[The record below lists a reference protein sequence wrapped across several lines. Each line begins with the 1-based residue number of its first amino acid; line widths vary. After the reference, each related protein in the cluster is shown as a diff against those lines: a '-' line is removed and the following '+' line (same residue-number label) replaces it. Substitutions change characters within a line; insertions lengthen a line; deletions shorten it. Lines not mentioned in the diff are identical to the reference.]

1 MHDHDLPDDL
11 AGLAGLAGVQTSYW
25 DTRGDLH
32 HAAPDA
38 LVAVLRA
45 RGVEL
50 DGPDDLGSLRRH
62 LRSELLQ
69 VVPLVVVAWS
79 GVDPASTHPFR
90 STSLRFPLALSATTD
105 RGPVRVSVADH
116 EGSELSKCELDIDT
130 LIEIDRHDLDGAVV
144 VRQVDLALDAE
155 LPFGYYRLTVARGD
169 DCHRSHLLVAPSRVV
184 QPPPDE
190 RGWGLFAPLYSLRA
204 ELGIG
209 PHVGD
214 LQALGEWLH
223 PIGGRVV
230 ATLPLLASYLDQPF
244 DPSPYAPVSRQ
255 FWNELYLDIERVP
268 ELARSPKARSVLDS
282 PETQREIAELR
293 ALGHF
298 DYRRQ
303 AHLTGTVLGE
313 LAATFFADP
322 GAEAVAYHRFL
333 TERPDVVDYARFRG
347 AVAHYGTGWHS
358 WPEPAR
364 AGELSDD
371 DVRPDAV
378 ERHLYAQF
386 AMHRQMGE
394 LATRLRERE
403 QRLYLDLPV
412 GAHGDGYDTWS
423 ERDLFAWGMGTGA
436 PPDDFFTEGQNWGFP
451 PVNPDAS
458 RRSGHRHFAECL
470 RHHMGAAGMLRLDH
484 VMQLHRLYWVPDGM
498 TAREGVYVSYPRE
511 ELFAVLAVESARSG
525 CVVVGEDLGTVP
537 DEIRQAMDRH
547 GLAGMYVAQFEMPS
561 WPGADLGTPSP
572 GSLAALNT
580 HDTPTFTGYLHGLDI
595 TFRHDLGLLDDGQAA
610 VERADREQ
618 AVANLVRFLAERS
631 LLDEPGDEH
640 EILRGV
646 LRHLAVSEA
655 STMLLALDDLWGET
669 EPHNVPGTV
678 TERPNWA
685 LRMRD
690 SLAALAVD
698 DVVRNDLELLQQ
710 LRLAAHGRAQGM
722 S

>member
-1 MHDHDLPDDL
+1 MHSHELPDDL
-11 AGLAGLAGVQTSYW
+11 TGLAGLAGVQTSYW
-25 DTRGDLH
+25 DTKGELH
-32 HAAPDA
+32 AAAPDA

-45 RGVEL
+45 KGVEL
-50 DGPDDLGSLRRH
+50 DGPDDLDPVRRH
-62 LRSELLQ
+62 LRSELLR
-69 VVPLVVVAWS
+69 VVPPVVVLWS
-79 GVDPASTHPFR
+79 GADEASQPSR
-90 STSLRFPLALSATTD
+90 STSLRFPVVLPATTD
-105 RGPVRVSVADH
+105 RGPMQVSVADD
-116 EGSELSKCELDIDT
+116 EGRELAKCESDIGA
-130 LIEIDRHDLDGAVV
+130 LVEIERHDLDGAAV
-144 VRQVDLALDAE
+144 VRQVDIALDVD
-155 LPFGYYRLTVARGD
+155 LPAGYHQLSVANGD
-169 DCHRSHLLVAPSRVV
+169 DCHRSHLLVAPSHVV
-184 QPPPDE
+184 QPSVDE
-190 RGWGLFAPLYSLRA
+190 RVWGLFAPIYSLRA

-244 DPSPYAPVSRQ
+244 DPSPYAPVSRR
-255 FWNELYLDIERVP
+255 FWNELYLDVERVP
-268 ELARSPKARSVLDS
+268 ELARSPKARSVLDA

-293 ALGHF
+293 GLEHF

-303 AHLTGTVLGE
+303 ARLTSTVLGE
-313 LAATFFADP
+313 LASTFFADP
-322 GAEAVAYHRFL
+322 GAERTSYEQFL
-333 TERPDVVDYARFRG
+333 ADRPEVVDYARFRG

-358 WPEPAR
+358 WPAPAR
-364 AGELSDD
+364 AGELSGDD
-371 DVRPDAV
+371 LERDAV
-378 ERHLYAQF
+378 EAHLYAQF
-386 AMHRQMGE
+386 AMHRQMSE
-394 LATRLRERE
+394 LARRLHERE

-412 GAHGDGYDTWS
+412 GAHGDGYDTWR
-423 ERDLFAWGMGTGA
+423 ERELFAWGVGTGA

-451 PVNPDAS
+451 PVSPDAS
-458 RRSGHRHFAECL
+458 RRSGHRHFAQCL

-498 TAREGVYVSYPRE
+498 TAREGVYVGYPRE
-511 ELFAVLAVESARSG
+511 ELFAVIAIESARSG
-525 CVVVGEDLGTVP
+525 CLVVGEDLGTVP

-547 GLAGMYVAQFEMPS
+547 RLAGMYVAQFEMPS
-561 WPGADLGTPSP
+561 WPGADLGNPSP

-580 HDTPTFTGYLHGLDI
+580 HDTPTFTGYLRGLDI
-595 TFRHDLGLLDDGQAA
+595 AFRHDMGLLDDGQAA
-610 VERADREQ
+610 TERAEREQ

-646 LRHLAVSEA
+646 LRHLGGSDAA
-655 STMLLALDDLWGET
+655 TMLLALDDLWGET

-698 DVVRNDLELLQQ
+698 EVVRHDLDLLQQ
-710 LRLAAHGRAQGM
+710 FRLAAHGRARGM
-722 S
+722 A